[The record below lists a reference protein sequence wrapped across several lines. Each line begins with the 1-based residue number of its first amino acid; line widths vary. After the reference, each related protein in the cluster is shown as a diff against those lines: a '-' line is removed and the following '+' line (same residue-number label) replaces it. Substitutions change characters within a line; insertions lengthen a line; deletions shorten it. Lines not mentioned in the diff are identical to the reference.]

1 MRILVIGDHESK
13 SLWDFYEPSKLEDI
27 DLIISCGDLSPR
39 YLSFLVTMAH
49 APVLYIHGNH
59 DDKYEMTPPEG
70 CICVDDDLYVYNGIR
85 ILGLGGSMRYRY
97 GTHQYTEKEMR
108 TRIRKLWMKLI
119 RYKGFDILLTHSPAK
134 DINDGE
140 DLPHQGFECF
150 RTLLE
155 KYKPKYFIH
164 GHVHMSYGRKYKRID
179 HYQDTVIINGYDQYV
194 FDYENPDLSSDVS
207 RAGTQKSK

>member
-1 MRILVIGDHESK
+1 
-13 SLWDFYEPSKLEDI
+13 
-27 DLIISCGDLSPR
+27 
-39 YLSFLVTMAH
+39 
-49 APVLYIHGNH
+49 
-59 DDKYEMTPPEG
+59 
-70 CICVDDDLYVYNGIR
+70 
-85 ILGLGGSMRYRY
+85 MRYRY

-194 FDYENPDLSSDVS
+194 FDYENPDFSSDVS
-207 RAGTQKSK
+207 RAGTHMSK

>member
-70 CICVDDDLYVYNGIR
+70 CICVDDDLYVYNGI
-85 ILGLGGSMRYRY
+85 
-97 GTHQYTEKEMR
+97 THQYTEKEMR

-194 FDYENPDLSSDVS
+194 FDYENPDFSSDVS
-207 RAGTQKSK
+207 RAGTHMSK

>member
-1 MRILVIGDHESK
+1 M
-13 SLWDFYEPSKLEDI
+13 
-27 DLIISCGDLSPR
+27 
-39 YLSFLVTMAH
+39 
-49 APVLYIHGNH
+49 
-59 DDKYEMTPPEG
+59 
-70 CICVDDDLYVYNGIR
+70 DDDLYVYEGIR

-119 RYKGFDILLTHSPAK
+119 RYKGFDILLTNSPARGL
-134 DINDGE
+134 NDGE

-150 RTLLE
+150 RTLME

-179 HYQDTVIINGYDQYV
+179 QYQDTVIINGYDQYV
-194 FDYENPDLSSDVS
+194 FDYENPDFSSEIS
-207 RAGTQKSK
+207 RAGTHMSK

>member
-108 TRIRKLWMKLI
+108 
-119 RYKGFDILLTHSPAK
+119 PAS
-134 DINDGE
+134 G
-140 DLPHQGFECF
+140 
-150 RTLLE
+150 
-155 KYKPKYFIH
+155 
-164 GHVHMSYGRKYKRID
+164 
-179 HYQDTVIINGYDQYV
+179 
-194 FDYENPDLSSDVS
+194 SS
-207 RAGTQKSK
+207 G